1 MSKLDDDQFVL
12 ILFRIIY
19 EKKKDLIITLGE
31 AQKVNK
37 IDKEKVF
44 ELYKYLFELK
54 DEEYKTTRVDHFT
67 ISYNIIPQ
75 DKLKSSKSYIRNY
88 REDNKGVT

>member
-1 MSKLDDDQFVL
+1 MSKLDDNQFVL

-19 EKKKDLIITLGE
+19 RKPGFIITLGE
-31 AQKVNK
+31 TQKVNK
-37 IDKEKVF
+37 NDKDKIF
-44 ELYKYLFELK
+44 ELYKQLFELK
-54 DEEYKTTRVDHFT
+54 DDEYKNSKVKHYA

-88 REDNKGVT
+88 REDNKGIT

>member
-1 MSKLDDDQFVL
+1 MNKLEDDQFVL

-19 EKKKDLIITLGE
+19 VKPGFIITLGE

-37 IDKEKVF
+37 KDLADIV
-44 ELYKYLFELK
+44 ELYRKLFEIK
-54 DEEYKTTRVDHFT
+54 DDVYKNTEVKYFT

-75 DKLKSSKSYIRNY
+75 DKLKSTKSYIRNY